1 MTLNVRYQMEEPY
14 FDEGPEDEI
23 RDAGA
28 IARRALALFAVIS
41 IAFGDDKQKLI
52 DWLRAEDLWAELSPE
67 ELDFITSETP
77 SERQV
82 FNASWRSE
90 ALLLL
95 LWSLGLVE
103 AIPAPSETCNPA
115 LFRDLLPPRTSVS
128 VNEFI
133 ASARRRSDEVLVEM
147 ADEILN
153 LHWEARDASINGR
166 ECPEV
171 HIGIIQ
177 ERHHGINWAIGYGGS
192 PWDEVA
198 TDT

>member
-1 MTLNVRYQMEEPY
+1 MEELD
-14 FDEGPEDEI
+14 FDEVPEDEI

-28 IARRALALFAVIS
+28 IARRTLALFAVIS

-52 DWLRAEDLWAELSPE
+52 AWLRAEDLWAELSPS

-82 FNASWRSE
+82 VNASWRSE
-90 ALLLL
+90 ALLPL
-95 LWSLGLVE
+95 LWSLSLVE
-103 AIPAPSETCNPA
+103 TIPAASETCAPSSF
-115 LFRDLLPPRTSVS
+115 LEILPPHAAVS
-128 VNEFI
+128 VNEFV
-133 ASARRRSDEVLVEM
+133 ASARRRSDEALLDM
-147 ADEILN
+147 ADEILH
-153 LHWEARDASINGR
+153 LHWEARDALINGR

-177 ERHHGINWAIGYGGS
+177 ERHHGINWVIGYGQS
-192 PWDEVA
+192 PWDDVA